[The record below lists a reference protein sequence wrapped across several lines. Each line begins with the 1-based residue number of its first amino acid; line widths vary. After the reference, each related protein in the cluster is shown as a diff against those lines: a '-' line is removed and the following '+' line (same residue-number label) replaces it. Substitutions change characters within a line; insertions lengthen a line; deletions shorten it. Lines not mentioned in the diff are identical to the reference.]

1 MINLIFQIVFSCI
14 LVFEISAVHV
24 VSLLHSFKLYFQ
36 HVKVIPLL
44 NVHEGD
50 QVVWKHNPNGVY
62 IVRSDYHL
70 IMESL
75 IDNSSLKVVAN

>member
-1 MINLIFQIVFSCI
+1 M
-14 LVFEISAVHV
+14 
-24 VSLLHSFKLYFQ
+24 Q

-50 QVVWKHNPNGVY
+50 QVVWKHNPKGVY

-75 IDNSSLKVVAN
+75 IDNSSLKVVEN